1 MKEIIVL
8 MVLTLNWDMTY
19 KFEGTVG
26 AYNDDAQCFKK
37 LDLIESTSS
46 TENFEA
52 IRAYDF
58 YLRINDKQKKTQV
71 KLFYML
77 VVQE

>member
-1 MKEIIVL
+1 

-58 YLRINDKQKKTQV
+58 YLRINDKQKKT
-71 KLFYML
+71 
-77 VVQE
+77 VQIYNCIPTAYTYRDLK